1 MCFTI
6 LAFLDQNFFFFEVLF
21 NDWNVNVFNNFL
33 VEFEKNHNMIE

>member
-1 MCFTI
+1 V
-6 LAFLDQNFFFFEVLF
+6 LYNFSLFGPKLFFFEVLF